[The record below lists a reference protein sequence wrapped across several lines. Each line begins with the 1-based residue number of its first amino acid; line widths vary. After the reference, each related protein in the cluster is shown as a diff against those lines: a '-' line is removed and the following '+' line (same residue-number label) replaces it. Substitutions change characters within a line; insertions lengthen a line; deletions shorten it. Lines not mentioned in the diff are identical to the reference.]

1 MLFKLPD
8 VNFAVES
15 MLHPQTF
22 DWGNYEVELDPR
34 GYFVRI
40 VCSDGRFFSL
50 DLPENTKC
58 ILENYK
64 LCNFHNNRKQ
74 LKKVSVSSGPE
85 PRRDLKLSLD
95 LPLNTLVASESAE
108 MLHMCPNPMNSCV
121 RQLLDDGKQF
131 AN

>member
-22 DWGNYEVELDPR
+22 EWGNYEVEIDHR

-40 VCSDGRFFSL
+40 ICNDGRLFTL
-50 DLPENTKC
+50 DLPEHTRC

-64 LCNFHNNRKQ
+64 LCNFHNNPKHLRRNA
-74 LKKVSVSSGPE
+74 LEGSS
-85 PRRDLKLSLD
+85 RRELQMNLD
-95 LPLNTLVASESAE
+95 SPMNNLVPSRSSEI
-108 MLHMCPNPMNSCV
+108 LHMCPNPMNSCV
-121 RQLLDDGKQF
+121 RQLLDDGEQL
-131 AN
+131 AD